1 LLAAK
6 IELLFVNPLLEYWNL
21 VERPFEPVSPAK
33 FYYHSGEHEEA
44 LARLNYLV
52 DQETMYFG
60 MLTGEIGCGK
70 SLTRQ
75 IFASRINA
83 EQHCLI
89 HFENSVFPAPDLMR
103 RLLGEFGWADVA
115 AQAVDAHSLYVLI
128 TKLLRQLDC
137 DYHRHLVLLFDE
149 AQDMSR
155 ETLADLKRLS
165 NLNDEGIGRLT
176 IVLIGQPELRE
187 LVAQLPA
194 LDQRISLRFHL
205 KPLGRDEIGSYV
217 QHRLTVAGHP
227 TADIF
232 STEADERLFEA
243 SRGFPREINR
253 LAKLSLELARA
264 DSAREITARHV
275 YRVVDDLR
283 RHQSMPLLRGVQT

>member
-1 LLAAK
+1 
-6 IELLFVNPLLEYWNL
+6 VNPFLEYWNL
-21 VERPFEPVSPAK
+21 IERPFEPVSHAK

-75 IFASRINA
+75 IFAARINA
-83 EQHCLI
+83 EQHCLV
-89 HFENSVFPAPDLMR
+89 HFENSIFPAADLMR
-103 RLLGEFGWADVA
+103 RLLGEFGWAEPA
-115 AQAVDAHSLYVLI
+115 ARATDGHGLYVLF
-128 TKLLRQLDC
+128 TKLLRQLSQ
-137 DYHRHLVLLFDE
+137 DYNRHLVLLFDE

-165 NLNDEGIGRLT
+165 NLNDEGVGRLT
-176 IVLIGQPELRE
+176 MVLIGQPELRE

-205 KPLGRDEIGSYV
+205 KPLGMGETGAYLR
-217 QHRLTVAGHP
+217 HRLSKAGHP
-227 TADIF
+227 TADLF
-232 STEADERLFEA
+232 SSEAAEKLYEA
-243 SRGFPREINR
+243 SGGFPREINR
-253 LAKLSLELARA
+253 LAKLCLEQARA
-264 DSAREITARHV
+264 DSSRQISGQQVH
-275 YRVVDDLR
+275 RVVDDLR
-283 RHQSMPLLRGVQT
+283 RHQTMPIMKGIAA

>member
-1 LLAAK
+1 M
-6 IELLFVNPLLEYWNL
+6 NPLLDYWNL
-21 VERPFEPVSPAK
+21 TERPFEPVSNAK
-33 FYYHSGEHEEA
+33 FYFHSGEHAEA

-75 IFASRINA
+75 IFAARINA
-83 EQHCLI
+83 DRHSLI
-89 HFENSVFPAPDLMR
+89 HFENSVFPAPDLFR
-103 RLLGEFGWADVA
+103 RLLGEFGWAEVA
-115 AQAVDAHSLYVLI
+115 AKADAHGLYVLM
-128 TKLLRQLDC
+128 TKMLRQLSR
-137 DYHRHLVLLFDE
+137 DYNRQLVLLFDE

-176 IVLIGQPELRE
+176 IILIGQPELRQI
-187 LVAQLPA
+187 VSQLPA

-205 KPLGRDEIGSYV
+205 KPLGMEEIGPYV
-217 QHRLTVAGHP
+217 RHRLKVAGHP
-227 TADIF
+227 TANVF
-232 STEADERLFEA
+232 RADSEEKLFEA
-243 SRGFPREINR
+243 SGGFPREINR

-264 DSAREITARHV
+264 DSAQEVTSRHIH
-275 YRVVDDLR
+275 RVVDDLR
-283 RHQSMPLLRGVQT
+283 KHQSMPILRGVQT

>member
-1 LLAAK
+1 
-6 IELLFVNPLLEYWNL
+6 VNPLLEYWNL
-21 VERPFEPVSPAK
+21 VERPFEPVSHAK
-33 FYYHSGEHEEA
+33 FYYQSGEHEEA

-75 IFASRINA
+75 IFAARINP

-103 RLLGEFGWADVA
+103 RLLGEFGWAKVA
-115 AQAVDAHSLYVLI
+115 AEANDAHGLYVLI
-128 TKLLRQLDC
+128 SKLLQQLDR

-176 IVLIGQPELRE
+176 MILIGQPELRE
-187 LVAQLPA
+187 LVAQLPS
-194 LDQRISLRFHL
+194 LDQRVSLRFHL
-205 KPLGRDEIGSYV
+205 KPLGPGEVGAYLR
-217 QHRLTVAGHP
+217 HRLAVAGHP
-227 TADIF
+227 LANIF
-232 STEADERLFEA
+232 TTEAEEKLLEA
-243 SRGFPREINR
+243 SRGVPREINR

-264 DSAREITARHV
+264 DAARKITGRHV
-275 YRVVDDLR
+275 HRVVDDLR
-283 RHQSMPLLRGVQT
+283 RHQSMPLLRGAQA